1 MSDAVL
7 RVDLDV
13 LRNKKIEDWSHDETS
28 LIVKIML
35 NLIKPY
41 LSKKNIL
48 IPAIRRLL
56 VVEDSKMDRI

>member
-7 RVDLDV
+7 RVDLDL

-56 VVEDSKMDRI
+56 VVEDSKMDKI

>member
-7 RVDLDV
+7 RVDLDM

>member
-56 VVEDSKMDRI
+56 VVEDSKMDKI

>member
-1 MSDAVL
+1 MNDAVL

-56 VVEDSKMDRI
+56 VVEDSKMDKI